1 MAASFILSALSY
13 VFGWGY
19 FISWSLSFYPQPVLN
34 YYRQSTS
41 GTTIDFPAINIL
53 GFAAYFISNTAFLY
67 SPEIRRQYAARN
79 HGLTPTVKLNDV
91 AFAAHATICSMI
103 SMSQY
108 FPSIWG
114 FRDGSRR
121 RERVGRTVMGIF
133 IGSIIGVGGVA
144 AMVAASPGT
153 DVVSGW
159 AEIDIVYAISYVKLV
174 VTLVKYIPQ
183 LVTNYNNKSTHGW
196 SIHQIIFDLIG
207 GFLSLGQ
214 LGIDSYIQR
223 DWSGVTGNPV
233 KLCLGNSSLVFDS
246 MFIVQHYILYPGV
259 GKTEHSEGR
268 RLLDPEGDET
278 A

>member
-1 MAASFILSALSY
+1 MTASLLLPALSY

-19 FISWSLSFYPQPVLN
+19 FISWGLSFYPQPLLN
-34 YYRQSTS
+34 YYRRSTS
-41 GTTIDFPAINIL
+41 GATIDFPAINIL

-67 SPEIRRQYAARN
+67 SSEIRRQYAARN

-91 AFAAHATICSMI
+91 AFAAHATICSAVA
-103 SMSQY
+103 MSQY
-108 FPSIWG
+108 FPWIWG
-114 FRDGSRR
+114 FEGGRR

-144 AMVAASPGT
+144 LVVASYPGD
-153 DVVSGW
+153 DVATGW
-159 AEIDIVYAISYVKLV
+159 AAIDVVYAISYVKLV

-196 SIHQIIFDLIG
+196 SIHQILLDLIG

-223 DWSGVTGNPV
+223 DWSGITGNPV
-233 KLCLGNSSLVFDS
+233 KLALGNSSLIFDS
-246 MFIVQHYILYPGV
+246 MFIIQHYILYPGA
-259 GKTEHSEGR
+259 GKNEHSENS
-268 RLLDPEGDET
+268 RLLDAGGDG
-278 A
+278 AA